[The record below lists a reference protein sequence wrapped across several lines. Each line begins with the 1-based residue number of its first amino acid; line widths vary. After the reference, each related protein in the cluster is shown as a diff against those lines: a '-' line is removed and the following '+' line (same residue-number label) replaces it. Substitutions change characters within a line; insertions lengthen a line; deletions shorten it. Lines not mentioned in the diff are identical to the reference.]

1 MHSIAIK
8 SLFENPCAC
17 GWQKAHLKVSLAGYG
32 AARAPQ
38 VWKWIFTAVCFLLA
52 AYPGP
57 PQDTGATVLIS

>member
-1 MHSIAIK
+1 MLCLWVAEGP
-8 SLFENPCAC
+8 FE
-17 GWQKAHLKVSLAGYG
+17 GFYGGYG
-32 AARAPQ
+32 AACAPQ